1 MGNNS
6 KQSSNELGSLAA
18 SILHDPNA
26 SGIQKKLAG
35 SVLSQTHTPKQTSAE
50 MERIASQALK
60 NGNSA
65 ENTKILA
72 GSVLSQSVKERK

>member
-1 MGNNS
+1 MTNK
-6 KQSSNELGSLAA
+6 KQSSNKLGSFAA
-18 SILHDPNA
+18 SILNDPNT

-35 SVLSQTHTPKQTSAE
+35 SVLSQTHTPNQTGAK
-50 MERIASQALK
+50 MEHIASQALK
-60 NGNSA
+60 NPNSA

>member
-1 MGNNS
+1 MTNK
-6 KQSSNELGSLAA
+6 KQSSDKVGSLAA
-18 SILHDPNA
+18 GILSDTNA
-26 SGIQKKLAG
+26 SAIQRKLAA
-35 SVLSQTHTPKQTSAE
+35 SVLSQTHTSKQTSAE
-50 MERIASQALK
+50 MERIASQELK